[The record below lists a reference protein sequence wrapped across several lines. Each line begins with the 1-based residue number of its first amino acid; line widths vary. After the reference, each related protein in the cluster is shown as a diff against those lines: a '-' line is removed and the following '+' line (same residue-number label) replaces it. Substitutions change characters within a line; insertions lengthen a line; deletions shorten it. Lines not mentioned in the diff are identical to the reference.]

1 MTKDSLDILVIP
13 ALRYGLGR
21 RTYIT
26 GMIAD
31 CLIRNKKDIRHD
43 IRDLVVREIKRAV
56 EEGNAG
62 MQVDIDEWNRVIDA
76 YEKK

>member
-1 MTKDSLDILVIP
+1 MTKDDLNTLVIP

-31 CLIRNKKDIRHD
+31 CLIRNKKDIHRD
-43 IRDLVVREIKRAV
+43 IRDLIVREIKRAI

-62 MQVDIDEWNRVIDA
+62 MQMDVDEWNRVIEVFDN
-76 YEKK
+76 E